1 MFEFRDKPLIR
12 SSSDISLLKREN
24 TIDKLRSFMSIEEMN
39 KSPALASALTHNKRI
54 TFNLL
59 TPNERKI
66 IPIKLKNAKKQHLI
80 DNINSLKKNYFNY
93 NKSIKHSLEDIRNM
107 SKRNSQFIQRY
118 NNMVSKSGIV
128 NKNAF
133 TDIRA
138 EYEKKDYKLPN
149 LEKNL
154 FKSNLLL
161 SSNDTD
167 LKKYINFGF
176 GTKKSNKKTIS
187 FLERMNE
194 NINNDIKDENQVH
207 DISFF
212 NQINTNLNN
221 RYKAASLYSL
231 NKMSKQQLKE
241 ILSYK
246 REINRIKRTID
257 SIQDIDYFF
266 SSDNK
271 EYLDT
276 LRYFNSRNTSANFST
291 SLGNNNSSLFD
302 KNNFGNKSNILSLRN
317 ISKFTF
323 DENESKSNKS
333 KNKIIKYNNIDP
345 NTITENKSLTQLIV
359 KPKKKR
365 KRKIIKK
372 YINKNNYKEKLETL
386 YNNIINSNDATL
398 YDKKIKNYLRFRRF
412 RLDPQI
418 NKNNICINMENL
430 RDKICKDDSIK
441 KVIYFRKNMGNFFDD
456 IQGINNKESEIEK
469 KVNDIEDQMIKAFS
483 ELKQ

>member
-1 MFEFRDKPLIR
+1 
-12 SSSDISLLKREN
+12 
-24 TIDKLRSFMSIEEMN
+24 
-39 KSPALASALTHNKRI
+39 
-54 TFNLL
+54 
-59 TPNERKI
+59 
-66 IPIKLKNAKKQHLI
+66 
-80 DNINSLKKNYFNY
+80 
-93 NKSIKHSLEDIRNM
+93 
-107 SKRNSQFIQRY
+107 
-118 NNMVSKSGIV
+118 
-128 NKNAF
+128 
-133 TDIRA
+133 
-138 EYEKKDYKLPN
+138 
-149 LEKNL
+149 
-154 FKSNLLL
+154 
-161 SSNDTD
+161 
-167 LKKYINFGF
+167 
-176 GTKKSNKKTIS
+176 
-187 FLERMNE
+187 
-194 NINNDIKDENQVH
+194 
-207 DISFF
+207 
-212 NQINTNLNN
+212 
-221 RYKAASLYSL
+221 
-231 NKMSKQQLKE
+231 MSKQQLKE

-323 DENESKSNKS
+323 DENESNSNKS

-418 NKNNICINMENL
+418 NKNNICSNMESL

>member
-176 GTKKSNKKTIS
+176 GTKKSNKKTIT

-221 RYKAASLYSL
+221 RYKASSLYAL
-231 NKMSKQQLKE
+231 NKITKQQLKE

-246 REINRIKRTID
+246 REINKIKRTID

-302 KNNFGNKSNILSLRN
+302 KNNFGNKS
-317 ISKFTF
+317 
-323 DENESKSNKS
+323 

-359 KPKKKR
+359 MPKKKR

-372 YINKNNYKEKLETL
+372 YINKNNYKEKL
-386 YNNIINSNDATL
+386 
-398 YDKKIKNYLRFRRF
+398 
-412 RLDPQI
+412 
-418 NKNNICINMENL
+418 
-430 RDKICKDDSIK
+430 
-441 KVIYFRKNMGNFFDD
+441 
-456 IQGINNKESEIEK
+456 
-469 KVNDIEDQMIKAFS
+469 
-483 ELKQ
+483 

>member
-1 MFEFRDKPLIR
+1 
-12 SSSDISLLKREN
+12 
-24 TIDKLRSFMSIEEMN
+24 MN
-39 KSPALASALTHNKRI
+39 
-54 TFNLL
+54 
-59 TPNERKI
+59 
-66 IPIKLKNAKKQHLI
+66 
-80 DNINSLKKNYFNY
+80 D
-93 NKSIKHSLEDIRNM
+93 
-107 SKRNSQFIQRY
+107 
-118 NNMVSKSGIV
+118 
-128 NKNAF
+128 
-133 TDIRA
+133 
-138 EYEKKDYKLPN
+138 
-149 LEKNL
+149 
-154 FKSNLLL
+154 
-161 SSNDTD
+161 
-167 LKKYINFGF
+167 
-176 GTKKSNKKTIS
+176 
-187 FLERMNE
+187 
-194 NINNDIKDENQVH
+194 NINNDLKDDNQIY
-207 DISFF
+207 DISFY
-212 NQINTNLNN
+212 NKINTNLNN
-221 RYKAASLYSL
+221 RYKASSLYAL
-231 NKMSKQQLKE
+231 NKMSKEQLKE

-246 REINRIKRTID
+246 REIKKIKRTID

-418 NKNNICINMENL
+418 NKNNICSNMENL

>member
-1 MFEFRDKPLIR
+1 MFSFRDKPLIR
-12 SSSDISLLKREN
+12 SNSDLSLLKREN
-24 TIDKLRSFMSIEEMN
+24 IIDKLRSFMSIEEMN

-59 TPNERKI
+59 TPNDHKI
-66 IPIKLKNAKKQHLI
+66 IPIKIKNPKKQHLI

-93 NKSIKHSLEDIRNM
+93 NKSIKHSLEDIRDM

-118 NNMVSKSGIV
+118 NNMVSKSGIAD
-128 NKNAF
+128 KNAF
-133 TDIRA
+133 SDIKA
-138 EYEKKDYKLPN
+138 EYDKMDYKLPN

-161 SSNDTD
+161 PSNDTD

-176 GTKKSNKKTIS
+176 GTKKSNKKAIS
-187 FLERMNE
+187 FLERMND
-194 NINNDIKDENQVH
+194 NINNDLKDDNQAY
-207 DISFF
+207 DISFY
-212 NQINTNLNN
+212 NKINTNLNN
-221 RYKAASLYSL
+221 RYKASSLYAL
-231 NKMSKQQLKE
+231 NKMSKEQLKE

-246 REINRIKRTID
+246 REIKKIKRTID

-291 SLGNNNSSLFD
+291 SLGNNNSSVFD

-323 DENESKSNKS
+323 DENESKSIKS
-333 KNKIIKYNNIDP
+333 KNKILKYNIDAS
-345 NTITENKSLTQLIV
+345 NNSENKSLTQLMV

-365 KRKIIKK
+365 RKVIKR
-372 YINKNNYKEKLETL
+372 YINNNNYKEKLETL
-386 YNNIINSNDATL
+386 YNKITTSNDATL
-398 YDKKIKNYLRFRRF
+398 YNKKIKNYLRFRRF

-418 NKNNICINMENL
+418 NKNNICNNMENL
-430 RDKICKDDSIK
+430 REMICKDDSIK
-441 KVIYFRKNMGNFFDD
+441 KVIYFRKNMGNFFDE

-469 KVNDIEDQMIKAFS
+469 KVDDIEDQMIKAFS
-483 ELKQ
+483 EMK